1 MLVSRKMKHRIKWRE
16 ASGIL
21 SDKRIPIML
30 KGKLYN
36 SSDASM
42 EQKNIKMGE

>member
-1 MLVSRKMKHRIKWRE
+1 MWRE

-36 SSDASM
+36 SSDASNGVWNR
-42 EQKNIKMGE
+42 KT